1 MLLLTMHP
9 AGVRRQ
15 VKQADA
21 WMKIND
27 ASAMLALQRTN
38 HTIFIW
44 RSDESGKTMRGFVK
58 KKNGILLKRTKI
70 RKLSLFYFFILQ
82 PFWALASELGLYVM
96 LGQGIVYHNYTGK
109 FENFM

>member
-21 WMKIND
+21 RMKIND

-58 KKNGILLKRTKI
+58 KKWYPTEKDKNTKI
-70 RKLSLFYFFILQ
+70 ILVLFFYSAAILG
-82 PFWALASELGLYVM
+82 FS
-96 LGQGIVYHNYTGK
+96 K
-109 FENFM
+109 